1 MSDGQFSYGRVLAE
15 PLIAFYDFVSESEA
29 DAETVLSQPV
39 KYTLLV
45 MNNAVTSGRWR
56 VIGQADLDADL
67 QKPVRFFKQDPFS
80 GKTSLYVEGKEQPA
94 DLEQCI
100 GLERMAV
107 WDAEHIEDRILDE
120 INGRPNKWVESLKL
134 KLN

>member
-1 MSDGQFSYGRVLAE
+1 MN
-15 PLIAFYDFVSESEA
+15 AFYDFVSESEA

-56 VIGQADLDADL
+56 VISQADLDADL
-67 QKPVRFFKQDPFS
+67 QKPVRFFKQHLIS
-80 GKTSLYVEGKEQPA
+80 GELSININGESFPA
-94 DLEQCI
+94 TVQDCI
-100 GLERMAV
+100 GLECNAV
-107 WDAEHIEDRILDE
+107 WDAEHVEDRILDE
-120 INGRPNKWVESLKL
+120 IKGRPNKWVESLKL

>member
-15 PLIAFYDFVSESEA
+15 PLNAFYDFVSESEA

-56 VIGQADLDADL
+56 VISQADLDADL
-67 QKPVRFFKQDPFS
+67 QKPVRFFKQHLIS
-80 GKTSLYVEGKEQPA
+80 GELSININGESFPA
-94 DLEQCI
+94 TVQDCI
-100 GLERMAV
+100 GLECNAV
-107 WDAEHIEDRILDE
+107 WDAEHVEDRILDE
-120 INGRPNKWVESLKL
+120 IKGRPNKWVESLKL